1 MIGNANAGAA
11 SGPVN
16 TIVDTHLRA
25 AQTILYNAHDWAH
38 LRFRFTDTLGMNETL
53 LDYPSGSFYGATYE
67 ANPDRVKWV
76 SIFRGGV
83 WSAPLEKGIASTL
96 YTYQLNYS
104 WPQRWEP
111 KLQMEFW
118 PSTDQAYPIA
128 VFAIA
133 NQPRLTQDADRFCI
147 DDTLVSIVGTAS
159 LKAHYRQPDAGI
171 WETKVTNLLFAL
183 KAKSWG
189 RDIFRPNDWTDTEPL
204 VRPVV
209 V

>member
-1 MIGNANAGAA
+1 
-11 SGPVN
+11 
-16 TIVDTHLRA
+16 
-25 AQTILYNAHDWAH
+25 
-38 LRFRFTDTLGMNETL
+38 
-53 LDYPSGSFYGATYE
+53 
-67 ANPDRVKWV
+67 
-76 SIFRGGV
+76 
-83 WSAPLEKGIASTL
+83 
-96 YTYQLNYS
+96 
-104 WPQRWEP
+104 
-111 KLQMEFW
+111 MEFW

-189 RDIFRPNDWTDTEPL
+189 VPAREITVSNSTLTHKSGKRASFGDMASAAAKLPLPKEVKLKDPAKFALIGKESTRRLDSQAKSTGTAIFTGD
-204 VRPVV
+204 VRLPGMLHAIVV
-209 V
+209 RRAERR